1 MGGHIIIMLMTILT
15 TMIIIL
21 ATINTGIVFTRAVSV
36 IIMADIVTTASTD
49 THADTIR
56 AMGIG
61 HGGQREYDHRVTHAA
76 RMNARRQTPLP
87 CATRI

>member
-1 MGGHIIIMLMTILT
+1 MVIIQ
-15 TMIIIL
+15 
-21 ATINTGIVFTRAVSV
+21 ATINTGVVIARAVFI
-36 IIMADIVTTASTD
+36 IIMADIVTTASTV
-49 THADTIR
+49 TRAETIR
-56 AMGIG
+56 AMEIG